1 MRKLMSACM
10 VGAALC
16 ASHAYAENYHYAA
29 KTPDAT
35 LMVDANTIHRQGAK
49 VVFWETMF
57 LSKDIKI
64 TTAAHPI
71 SWALTRYGID
81 CEHDTK
87 RMLAQELYAKTG
99 EHVLSPPFK
108 SGWKSV
114 IPGSAEDDERMLMCH
129 PEVIA
134 NERGFQTDPLT
145 MLSGIRKVPH
155 AK

>member
-1 MRKLMSACM
+1 MRKLMSMCM
-10 VGAALC
+10 VGAALLPPI
-16 ASHAYAENYHYAA
+16 AYAENYHYAS

-35 LMVDANTIHRQGAK
+35 LMVDADTIRRQGAK

-64 TTAAHPI
+64 TTTDHPV
-71 SWALTRYGID
+71 SWVLTRIEID
-81 CEHDTK
+81 CAKETK
-87 RMLAQELYAKTG
+87 RILAQELYAKTG
-99 EHVLSPPFK
+99 ENVLSRPVE

-114 IPGSAEDDERMLMCH
+114 IPGSAENDERMLMCH

-134 NERGFQTDPLT
+134 NERSFQTDPLT
-145 MLSGIRKVPH
+145 MLSGIRKVPQ